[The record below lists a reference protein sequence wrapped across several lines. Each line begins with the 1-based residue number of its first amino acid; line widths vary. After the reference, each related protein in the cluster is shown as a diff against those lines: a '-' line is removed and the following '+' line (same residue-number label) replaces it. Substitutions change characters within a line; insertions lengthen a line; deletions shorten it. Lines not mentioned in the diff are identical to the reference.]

1 MGTSRTDLFLV
12 LAVGLVALAGLFD
25 SWVIEEPDLVVLF
38 ATVLVLCSAL
48 LTRWLLRRQVRIRT
62 DLARWLQRRS
72 DLTGEPVGQIADR
85 ALATY
90 RQQLG
95 EEDDM
100 RTDGNG
106 TPGQPRTPR

>member
-25 SWVIEEPDLVVLF
+25 AWVIEEPDLVALF
-38 ATVLVLCSAL
+38 AAVLVLCAAVVIRSL
-48 LTRWLLRRQVRIRT
+48 YRRGVRVRA

-85 ALATY
+85 ALAAY

-95 EEDDM
+95 EDAGPGT
-100 RTDGNG
+100 RTEA
-106 TPGQPRTPR
+106 GQPRRE